1 MLFKYRTQYVSKFG
15 KLSHKWP
22 QYWKRS
28 VFIPI
33 PKQGNGKECSNYR
46 TIVLIS
52 RASKVMLKILQATF
66 LRVPPGSSVHGISQA
81 RILEWVAMPS
91 SRGPAQPRDQTHICT
106 SPALAG
112 RFFTASAPWEAPEG
126 AGKNNNHKICSP
138 VHGILQARVLE
149 LGAIAFSK

>member
-1 MLFKYRTQYVSKFG
+1 MMLFKYRTQYVSKFG

-52 RASKVMLKILQATF
+52 RASKVMLKILQTGLQKHINQELPNVQPGFRKGRGTRYQIANIHWAYLKLLIF
-66 LRVPPGSSVHGISQA
+66 LPTILNPACESSS
-81 RILEWVAMPS
+81 
-91 SRGPAQPRDQTHICT
+91 
-106 SPALAG
+106 LA
-112 RFFTASAPWEAPEG
+112 FHVMYFA
-126 AGKNNNHKICSP
+126 
-138 VHGILQARVLE
+138 
-149 LGAIAFSK
+149 